1 MARGAQNAWLA
12 VALLACGAGDEREG
26 PRGSPRDEEA
36 SWPGWPRDE
45 AAARALLDEHRV
57 HALSEDAP
65 LTASALIE
73 ALDRAARAGTLRA
86 GWRAIAGELRAHR
99 VVVVGV
105 HHDAAEHVRV
115 FGQLFGA
122 TGTADGRL
130 WAVELF
136 DADGRWGGVDAA
148 SQAGDGAAL
157 ARFARDGSAEAL
169 AALRRTAAEGDYT
182 AWKYGYLDDVL
193 ALAVSARG
201 AEQAL
206 IGCDVPPGFDE
217 RLAPLTESTR
227 LRMRELHCAFAL
239 ADARRDRPRAPVA
252 LLWGDAHL
260 EAEGI
265 ARLLPEEPARV
276 HLIGGRRS
284 DAGLE
289 PELAARLALSDPV
302 LVPLARRRFAL
313 ILPDARL
320 RAESDR
326 SRERL
331 GIAEPHVRAS
341 ATAACV
347 LSVAGRRV
355 SLEAEREEALPLPV
369 GHHAFVVAHGERRI
383 AGALAIEPGGS
394 VELHIDPPSRRVDVR
409 LASEADAPPG
419 SL

>member
-1 MARGAQNAWLA
+1 MGVVSRIAWLA
-12 VALLACGAGDEREG
+12 ALLLACGPGDEREASRG
-26 PRGSPRDEEA
+26 PPRAEEA
-36 SWPGWPRDE
+36 SWPAWPRDE
-45 AAARALLDEHRV
+45 AAARALLAEHRV
-57 HALSEDAP
+57 RELSEEAP
-65 LTASALIE
+65 LTARSLID

-86 GWRAIAGELRAHR
+86 GWRAIAAELRAHR
-99 VVVVGV
+99 AVVVGV

-115 FGQLFGA
+115 FAHLFGA

-136 DADGRWGGVDAA
+136 DAGGRWAGVDAA
-148 SQAGDGAAL
+148 SQAGDDPML
-157 ARFARDGSAEAL
+157 ARFAEEGSADAL
-169 AALRRTAAEGDYT
+169 AALRRQAAEGDYT

-206 IGCDVPPGFDE
+206 IGCDVPPALAE
-217 RLAPLTESTR
+217 RLAPLPERTR
-227 LRMRELHCAFAL
+227 LRIRELHCALAL
-239 ADARRDRPRAPVA
+239 ADARRDHPRAPVA

-265 ARLLPEEPARV
+265 ARLLPEEATRV
-276 HLIGGRRS
+276 HLVGGRLS

-289 PELAARLALSDPV
+289 PELAPRLALTDPL
-302 LVPLARRRFAL
+302 LVPLAPRRFLL

-331 GIAEPHVRAS
+331 DVAAPHVRAS
-341 ATAACV
+341 ATRACV
-347 LSVAGRRV
+347 LYAGGRRV

-369 GHHAFVVAHGERRI
+369 GQHAFVVAHGEQRI
-383 AGALAIEPGGS
+383 AGALAIERGGS
-394 VELHIDPPSRRVDVR
+394 VELYVDPSSRRVDVR